1 MKFSC
6 LRPIR
11 ILCAISAAIVASAH
25 AQTPAFRIKAPDGM
39 KAVVTQN
46 GDIVEIQ
53 FVPENAVVAPAKTQA
68 KSPAKTMAAVS
79 AEPQE
84 SSASPARKLLD
95 TKFSSLN
102 LDRPISAVPAFTALD
117 ISPESVA
124 HPASPRDFAAALLNG
139 VDRQGVL
146 QTGLAIETAPFRLI
160 PGWKQDFPHYKANY
174 WTRFL
179 YNFSLS
185 LATAKASADTDNKA
199 VNLAVG
205 VQTILWESA
214 ESDPLRNEGLQQAF
228 HSAYTPAVIEDIPL
242 SGDINTETGSLA
254 EAQKSFQT
262 AVEEFRQRHWVGTL
276 WTASIAPTWNSQSG
290 KIGNLEG
297 SGFAAWSTFAY
308 AFDGPFLNS
317 KARFQAL
324 GQLRYRQGE
333 MIVDPN
339 DSKHTAQQDSLLAA
353 ARLRVGSPDFNGFA
367 EAGYLWVWGG
377 LNGDGQAYR
386 ASIGL
391 EKRIA
396 ENVWFVL
403 SGGEQFGA
411 SSSTNEF
418 FALGTFRIGTADKPQ
433 LAPP

>member
-1 MKFSC
+1 MRFSWF
-6 LRPIR
+6 RHVR
-11 ILCAISAAIVASAH
+11 IMGALLAAITASAQEH
-25 AQTPAFRIKAPDGM
+25 VPAFRVKAPEGM

-46 GDIVEIQ
+46 GDVVEIQ
-53 FVPENAVVAPAKTQA
+53 FVPQDAVVAPAKT
-68 KSPAKTMAAVS
+68 KVKTESKTMAAVT

-84 SSASPARKLLD
+84 SAVSPARKQLD

-146 QTGLAIETAPFRLI
+146 QTGLAIETAPFRII
-160 PGWKQDFPHYKANY
+160 PGWKQDFPHYQTNY

-185 LATAKASADTDNKA
+185 LATAKASGDQDNKA

-205 VQTILWESA
+205 VQTVLWESA
-214 ESDPLRNEGLQQAF
+214 ESDPLRNPALQKAF
-228 HSAYTPAVIEDIPL
+228 HSSYTPDVLADIPL

-254 EAQKSFQT
+254 GAAKSFQA

-276 WTASIAPTWNSQSG
+276 WTASVAPTWNSQSG

-297 SGFAAWSTFAY
+297 TGFAAWSTFAY
-308 AFDGPFLNS
+308 AFDGPFANNT
-317 KARFQAL
+317 ARFQAL

-333 MIVDPN
+333 TVVDPN
-339 DSKHTAQQDSLLAA
+339 NSKLTAQQDSLLAA

-367 EAGYLWVWGG
+367 EAGYLWIWGG

-391 EKRIA
+391 ERRVA
-396 ENVWFVL
+396 ENVWLVL
-403 SGGEQFGA
+403 SGGQQFGGA
-411 SSSTNEF
+411 SSTDEF

-433 LAPP
+433 LTPP

>member
-1 MKFSC
+1 MRFSW
-6 LRPIR
+6 LRRIR
-11 ILCAISAAIVASAH
+11 ILCAISAAIVASAQ
-25 AQTPAFRIKAPDGM
+25 AEPAFRIKAPEGM

-46 GDIVEIQ
+46 GDVVEIQ
-53 FVPENAVVAPAKTQA
+53 FVPQNAVVTPAKTETKTQT
-68 KSPAKTMAAVS
+68 KTMAAVTT
-79 AEPQE
+79 EPQE
-84 SSASPARKLLD
+84 SSVSPFRKQLD
-95 TKFSSLN
+95 TKFSALN

-124 HPASPRDFAAALLNG
+124 HPASPRDFATALLNG

-160 PGWKQDFPHYKANY
+160 PGWKQDFPHYKASY
-174 WTRFL
+174 WSRFL

-185 LATAKASADTDNKA
+185 LATAKASADKDNKA

-205 VQTILWESA
+205 VQSILWESA
-214 ESDPLRNEGLQQAF
+214 ESDPLRNPSLQKAF
-228 HSAYTPAVIEDIPL
+228 HSAYTSEVIGDIPIF
-242 SGDINTETGSLA
+242 GDINTETGSLA

-297 SGFAAWSTFAY
+297 TGFAAWSTFAY
-308 AFDGPFLNS
+308 AFDGPFLNNT
-317 KARFQAL
+317 ARFQAL

-333 MIVDPN
+333 MVVDPN
-339 DSKHTAQQDSLLAA
+339 NSKHTAQQDSLLAA

-377 LNGDGQAYR
+377 LNGNGQAYR

-391 EKRIA
+391 ERRIA

-411 SSSTNEF
+411 ASSTNEF
-418 FALGTFRIGTADKPQ
+418 FALGTFRLGTSEKPQ
-433 LAPP
+433 LAP